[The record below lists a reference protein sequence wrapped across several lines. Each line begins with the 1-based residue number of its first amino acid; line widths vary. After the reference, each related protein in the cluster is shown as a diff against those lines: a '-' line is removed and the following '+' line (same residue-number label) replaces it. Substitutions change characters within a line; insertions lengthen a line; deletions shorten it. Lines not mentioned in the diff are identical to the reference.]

1 MLSDS
6 EAEELLSF
14 LSPDTRP
21 DVKGHTTGY
30 ILGLSGHRDGCRF
43 LRSKPDLLVALFA
56 LTSDPSIA
64 IVKDCYHIFIN
75 LSADETLH
83 QVLVADVNVLPVLL
97 KRLLDP
103 EYLFSDQICTILSNL
118 TRLIKTCK
126 TVFKV
131 LQEEV
136 GLAQVV
142 DIFCTEGYNKKAKL
156 HYLSPLLSNLTQ
168 LPEARSYMMDKDR
181 CVIQR
186 LFPFT
191 QYQASVVRRGG
202 VIGTLRNCCF
212 DHAHHEWLL
221 SDAVDVLPFLLL
233 PLAGPE
239 ELTEEENEGLP
250 VDLQYL
256 PEDKKREDD
265 PDIRKMLLET
275 LLLLTA
281 TRAGRDTLT
290 DKKVYPIMREFHRWE
305 KDVQVTAA
313 CEKLVQVLIGDE
325 PEQGM
330 ENLMEVDIP
339 EDVEGKLKEADAKEQ
354 QELEKIIQEEE
365 EEEEE
370 ERRKKKKK
378 KSDAEE
384 ADKGQESGLIR

>member
-1 MLSDS
+1 MSDS
-6 EAEELLSF
+6 KAAELLSF
-14 LSPDTRP
+14 LTAGTRP
-21 DVKGHTTGY
+21 DVKGHATEY

-43 LRSKPDLLVALFA
+43 LRSKPDILIALFA
-56 LTSDPSIA
+56 LTRDPSIA
-64 IVKDCYHIFIN
+64 IVKDCYHILIN

-83 QVLVADVNVLPVLL
+83 QVLVTDVKVLPVLF
-97 KRLLDP
+97 KNLLDP
-103 EYLFSDQICTILSNL
+103 EYLFSDQVCTILSNL
-118 TRLIKTCK
+118 TRLDKTCK

-136 GLAQVV
+136 GLAQLVEV
-142 DIFCTEGYNKKAKL
+142 FCTKGYNKNANL
-156 HYLSPLLSNLTQ
+156 HYIGPLLSNLTQ
-168 LPEARSYMMDKDR
+168 LPEARNFMMDKNR

-186 LFPFT
+186 LLPFT

-212 DHAHHEWLL
+212 DHANHEWLL
-221 SDAVDVLPFLLL
+221 SDAVDILPFLLL

-256 PEDKKREDD
+256 PEDKKREEDA
-265 PDIRKMLLET
+265 DIRKMLLET

-281 TRAGRDTLT
+281 TKAGRQTLK
-290 DKKVYPIMREFHRWE
+290 DKSVYPIMREFHNWE
-305 KDVQVTAA
+305 KDVHVTAA

-330 ENLMEVDIP
+330 ENLMELEIP
-339 EDVEGKLKEADAKEQ
+339 EDVEKKLKEADIREQ
-354 QELEKIIQEEE
+354 QELESEQERMRKEEE
-365 EEEEE
+365 EE
-370 ERRKKKKK
+370 KKKN
-378 KSDAEE
+378 SDSEGT
-384 ADKGQESGLIR
+384 DKGRENEMIP